1 MPVRKFHGIKEL
13 KWRTGHGPGDIDE
26 VPSLVLEQRN
36 AKGILP

>member
-13 KWRTGHGPGDIDE
+13 KWRTGREPGDIDE
-26 VPSLVLEQRN
+26 VLGPVQERRS